1 MVEIADARVIGF
13 ISQLRARFMVE
24 KAIIFGSRARGDFM
38 NDSDYD
44 ILIVS
49 PDFKGIPMSE
59 RIANVLD
66 MWEYYPVDMDPLCFT
81 PDEFKKK
88 RHQIGIVQKAIQE
101 GIEIA

>member
-1 MVEIADARVIGF
+1 MVEIADARVIDF
-13 ISQLRARFMVE
+13 ISQLRARFIVE
-24 KAIIFGSRARGDFM
+24 KAIIFGSRARGDYM

-66 MWEYYPVDMDPLCFT
+66 LWEYFPVDMDPLCFT
-81 PDEFKKK
+81 PDEFEKK
-88 RHQIGIVQKAIQE
+88 RHQIGIVQKATQE